1 MKTIKIEIPAG
12 PRARAAICVILARL
26 TDGTVNAK
34 VREDMVCEMDIEVA
48 KSDEFEAIYGVLKS
62 ARDVNVI
69 AQ

>member
-1 MKTIKIEIPAG
+1 M
-12 PRARAAICVILARL
+12 ILARL